1 MSEPLRVLLVEDE
14 ALILMQLEMLLEDAG
29 HLIVGTAVRAE
40 EGVALLR
47 ETRPDLVFV
56 DLRLADG
63 SSGVAVAQA
72 ALGIGGITCVFITA
86 NSRQL
91 TGDLEG
97 AAAVI
102 AKPFSGSALEDTLA
116 FLEQALRRPP
126 PDMAVPHGMRIAP
139 IARANWAL
147 IEG

>member
-1 MSEPLRVLLVEDE
+1 LVEDE
-14 ALILMQLEMLLEDAG
+14 ALILLQLEMLLEDAG
-29 HLIVGTAVRAE
+29 HVVVGTATNAADGAV
-40 EGVALLR
+40 LLR
-47 ETRPDLVFV
+47 ETRPELAFV

-63 SSGVAVAQA
+63 SSGLDVIRA
-72 ALGIGGITCVFITA
+72 AEAIGGVTCVFITA

-102 AKPFSGSALEDTLA
+102 AKPFSGSSLEDTLA

-126 PDMAVPHGMRIAP
+126 PERSVPHGMVLAP
-139 IARANWAL
+139 AARATWAL
-147 IEG
+147 AEG

>member
-1 MSEPLRVLLVEDE
+1 MRVLLVEDE

-29 HLIVGTAVRAE
+29 HLIVGTAMRAE
-40 EGVALLR
+40 EGVALLL

-56 DLRLADG
+56 DLRLAGD
-63 SSGVAVAQA
+63 SSGVAVVQSARE
-72 ALGIGGITCVFITA
+72 IGGITCVFITA

-91 TGDLEG
+91 TDELEG

-102 AKPFSGSALEDTLA
+102 AKPFSGSVLEDTLA

-126 PDMAVPHGMRIAP
+126 PELAVPHGMRVAP
-139 IARANWAL
+139 AARESWAL
-147 IEG
+147 MEG